1 MNEYHRTIVDFL
13 RGHGARSVSLVTGG
27 KHPHVDFRFRDK
39 WFNLAVH
46 RDGQGHTDAAI
57 IKVKELRTLLGEADF
72 PETAA
77 ARKLNDM
84 TPTTNS
90 DALEIVMGAA
100 ALYRTS
106 RDGRRLRFYPP
117 AEIAKHLLGGGID
130 IGRISHDTWRLRY
143 DPARDKPLLRI
154 DGRISQLDAGN
165 ADSLVRGYKDP
176 FGVSPAEYHV
186 IDGAVHVRLL
196 TDQLKPV
203 IARAVRRS
211 KKVKST
217 VDVSVT
223 LTPVGAEIPQSALLI
238 SDDEPSV
245 SSEEKRAAE
254 DFFRPTTANGTCWV
268 EPIDPR
274 AVLAAISRIEATT
287 PYRLIRLKDDKGWAW
302 QAPMIRLG
310 DC

>member
-1 MNEYHRTIVDFL
+1 MNEYHRTIVNFL
-13 RGHGARSVSLVTGG
+13 RGHGAYDVSLIPGG
-27 KHPHVDFRFRDK
+27 RHPHVDFQFRDK
-39 WFNLAVH
+39 RFNLAVH
-46 RDGQGHTDAAI
+46 ANGQGHTDAAI

-77 ARKLNDM
+77 TRKLIDM

-90 DALEIVMGAA
+90 DATEIVMGGV
-100 ALYRTS
+100 ALYRTPK
-106 RDGRRLRFYPP
+106 DGRRLRFFPP

-130 IGRISHDTWRLRY
+130 VGRISHDTWRLRS
-143 DPARDKPLLRI
+143 DPARTKPFVRI
-154 DGRISQLDAGN
+154 DGKIHQLDAGN
-165 ADSLVRGYKDP
+165 ADQLVRGYKDP
-176 FGVSPAEYHV
+176 FGVSPAEYRA

-203 IARAVRRS
+203 IARAVMGS

-223 LTPVGAEIPQSALLI
+223 LTPVAGEIPQNA
-238 SDDEPSV
+238 
-245 SSEEKRAAE
+245 
-254 DFFRPTTANGTCWV
+254 PTIANGTRWV

-274 AVLAAISRIEATT
+274 AVLTAISRIEAMT
-287 PYRLIRLKDDKGWAW
+287 PYRLVKLKDDKGWAW